1 MQEAEEPGQEP
12 AAGAGA
18 GEEEVQR
25 AAAGAAGAPRE
36 ERVQEPVRAASGRR
50 RRPCRPWQASTR
62 CCASTTHWCR
72 FSKRYRQK
80 HASCRCS
87 RPGQKR
93 PWARQAQPTRRARPP
108 CSVSSCFSSRGM
120 PQLPAKRSNR
130 KPIVLGNAQQHGGCL
145 PRPIHCAIGGPDKNL
160 NPPMTGAPLRGLLR
174 SCYTPSPHR
183 IRVAL
188 LQPGRLCGAGLV
200 HPQTVHCS
208 RPGWPS

>member
-1 MQEAEEPGQEP
+1 MVWLRGREP
-12 AAGAGA
+12 AAS
-18 GEEEVQR
+18 V
-25 AAAGAAGAPRE
+25 
-36 ERVQEPVRAASGRR
+36 RR
-50 RRPCRPWQASTR
+50 RKLRQPWRASNPR
-62 CCASTTHWCR
+62 CASTTRWCR
-72 FSKRYRQK
+72 SSRRCRQK

-87 RPGQKR
+87 WLGQTR
-93 PWARQAQPTRRARPP
+93 PWAWQAQPMQTASPP

-208 RPGWPS
+208 RPGRSS